1 VKKLIPLLLVL
12 QLTGTAA
19 ALGWLL
25 LRPKEPHAAE
35 PAAAAAEAPAGHAA
49 AEACPPGGLP
59 AGHGDGKGEGAGA
72 AAAGEQVV
80 AHLVEGNKRFV
91 AGEHQAHPIV
101 NERKALSAAQHP
113 GAIILSCSDSRV
125 PPELV
130 FDQSLGEVF
139 VVRTAGN
146 VADPIVLGSMEYA
159 AEHLHSKALIV
170 LGHEKC
176 GAVTAATQD
185 GELSSPNLRAL
196 VGAIAPTVKPLRAK
210 AQGAEL
216 VHLGVEANVEAS
228 LKHVLESS
236 ALLKELVEK
245 KELTV
250 KRAIYDLDSGAV
262 RFW

>member
-1 VKKLIPLLLVL
+1 VKKLIPILLVL

-19 ALGWLL
+19 ALGWLV

-35 PAAAAAEAPAGHAA
+35 PAVAAAARGHAPS
-49 AEACPPGGLP
+49 EACPPGGLP
-59 AGHGDGKGEGAGA
+59 AGHGEAKGAEG
-72 AAAGEQVV
+72 AAGEQVV
-80 AHLVEGNKRFV
+80 AHLVEGNKRFA

-101 NERKALSAAQHP
+101 NERKALLAGQHP
-113 GAIILSCSDSRV
+113 GAIILACSDSRV

-146 VADPIVLGSMEYA
+146 VADPIALGSMEYA

-185 GELSSPNLRAL
+185 GEPPSPNLKAL
-196 VGAIAPTVKPLRAK
+196 VGAIAPTVKPLKAK
-210 AQGAEL
+210 AQGEEL

-228 LKHVLESS
+228 LKHVLDSS
-236 ALLKELVEK
+236 AILKELVEK

-250 KRAIYDLDSGAV
+250 KRAVYDMESGVV

>member
-1 VKKLIPLLLVL
+1 VKKLIPVILVV

-19 ALGWLL
+19 VLGWLL
-25 LRPKEPHAAE
+25 LRPKAPHAAE
-35 PAAAAAEAPAGHAA
+35 PVAGAVAAAEPGHAGP
-49 AEACPPGGLP
+49 EACPPGGLP
-59 AGHGDGKGEGAGA
+59 AAHGEAKGGEEG
-72 AAAGEQVV
+72 AAGEQVV
-80 AHLVEGNKRFV
+80 AHLLEGNKRFV

-101 NERKALSAAQHP
+101 NERKTLAAGQHP

-130 FDQSLGEVF
+130 FDQTLGEIF

-146 VADPIVLGSMEYA
+146 VADPIALGSMEYA
-159 AEHLHSKALIV
+159 AEHLHSRVLIV

-185 GELSSPNLRAL
+185 GELPSPNLKAL
-196 VGAIAPTVKPLRAK
+196 VAAIAPAVKPLKAK

-236 ALLKELVEK
+236 AMLKQMVEK